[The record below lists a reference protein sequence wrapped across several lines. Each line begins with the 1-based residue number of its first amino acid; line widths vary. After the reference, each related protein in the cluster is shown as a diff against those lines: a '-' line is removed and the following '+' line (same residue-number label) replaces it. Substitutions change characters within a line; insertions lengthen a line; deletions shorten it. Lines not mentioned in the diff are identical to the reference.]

1 MLVKLGLAAAVVALA
16 VAFLIYNGLRSASV
30 YYLTVSELMAKGTAA
45 YEQPARVAGT
55 VKPGSIERL
64 NGGLAVRFTLEDQ
77 SGTMPVEYRGVV
89 PDIFGDKIEVVVEG
103 RYAAQGVFEAKTLLA
118 KCPSRFEAAS

>member
-1 MLVKLGLAAAVVALA
+1 VVALA

-55 VKPGSIERL
+55 VRPGSIERL
-64 NGGLAVRFTLEDQ
+64 DGGLAVRFTLEDQ
-77 SGTMPVEYRGVV
+77 SGTLPVEYRGVV
-89 PDIFGDKIEVVVEG
+89 PDIFGEQIEVVVEG